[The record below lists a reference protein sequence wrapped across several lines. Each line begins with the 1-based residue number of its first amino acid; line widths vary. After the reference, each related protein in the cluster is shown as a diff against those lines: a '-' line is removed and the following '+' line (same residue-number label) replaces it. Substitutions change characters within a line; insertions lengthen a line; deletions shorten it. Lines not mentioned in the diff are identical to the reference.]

1 MSAYSGKTAL
11 VTGAAGDIGAA
22 AAAAFA
28 GGGAK
33 VAITDR
39 RADVLDTVAASLR
52 AAGAEVLAHACDQT
66 DPDAVAGLF
75 EAVRTRFGRLDAA
88 FVNAG
93 YGRYGALID
102 LPYDQWRRHIDV
114 NLNGGFLM
122 AQGAARLMRDG
133 GEGGAIVMNASTAA
147 TDICDM
153 LGAYA
158 ASKSGVR
165 MLAKSLAS
173 ELGVW
178 RIRVNLVLPGIIETA
193 MTKSLIDDPA
203 VRADALA
210 NTPVGRLGKPEDIA
224 RMAVFLCSE
233 EAGYVTGAEILIDGG
248 QTLHGYPRWFSADYA
263 EAGGE
268 WTPHT
273 QPKG

>member
-1 MSAYSGKTAL
+1 MSDFDGRTVL

-28 GGGAK
+28 KAGANL
-33 VAITDR
+33 VVTDR
-39 RADVLDTVAASLR
+39 RADALEAVAAVLR
-52 AAGAEVLAHACDQT
+52 EAGTDVLAHACDQA
-66 DPDAVAGLF
+66 DPVAVEGLF
-75 EAVRTRFGRLDAA
+75 AAISAHAGRLDAA
-88 FVNAG
+88 FLNAG

-102 LPYDQWRRHIDV
+102 TPFELWRKHVEV

-122 AQGAARLMRDG
+122 AQGAARLMRQAG
-133 GEGGAIVMNASTAA
+133 RGGAILFTASTAA
-147 TDICDM
+147 THICDM

-158 ASKSGVR
+158 SSKAGVR

-178 RIRVNLVLPGIIETA
+178 RIRVNLVLPGVIETA
-193 MTKSLIDDPA
+193 MTQSLIDDPA
-203 VRADALA
+203 VRSDAIS

-224 RMAVFLCSE
+224 RLAVFLCSDA
-233 EAGYVTGAEILIDGG
+233 AGYVTGAEVLADGG

-263 EAGGE
+263 QAGAE
-268 WTPHT
+268 FIPHT
-273 QPKG
+273 QR